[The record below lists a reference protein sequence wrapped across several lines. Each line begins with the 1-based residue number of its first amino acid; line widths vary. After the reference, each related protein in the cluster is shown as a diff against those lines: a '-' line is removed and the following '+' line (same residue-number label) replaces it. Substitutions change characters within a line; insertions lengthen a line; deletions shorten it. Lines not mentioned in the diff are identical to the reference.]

1 MSGTPWWAT
10 ALVGALT
17 VAGAG
22 IAAWIGAGRATEA
35 TRQRES
41 AAAREEW
48 FRRLQWAG
56 GLALSGDERTRVAGL
71 AVLEALAGSPL
82 AGPAELDLL
91 FALND
96 NTSLDSYRHHLDER
110 RVEAEDEVDAT
121 REEDPDDDE

>member
-1 MSGTPWWAT
+1 MVGNGSAGVLT
-10 ALVGALT
+10 A
-17 VAGAG
+17 AGAG
-22 IAAWIGAGRATEA
+22 ISAWIGAGRATEA
-35 TRQRES
+35 ARQRES

-110 RVEAEDEVDAT
+110 RVEAEDEVDTT